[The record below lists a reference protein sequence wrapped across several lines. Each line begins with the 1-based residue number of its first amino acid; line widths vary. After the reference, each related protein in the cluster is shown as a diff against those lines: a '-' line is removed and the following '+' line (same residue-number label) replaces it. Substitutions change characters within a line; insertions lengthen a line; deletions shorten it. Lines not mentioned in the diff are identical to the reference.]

1 MSCNYQIEAIKFGI
15 YTYFRDCEIEN
26 LGLKGNTPHF
36 TKSEAF
42 DEVITNHS
50 LQEVRDYYCRNG
62 NDKYKNN
69 ELPTYQDI
77 ARYVH
82 DLLYLF

>member
-1 MSCNYQIEAIKFGI
+1 MSCYTIEAIKFGI
-15 YTYFRDCEIEN
+15 NTYFRDCEIEN
-26 LGLKGNTPHF
+26 LGLKGNIPHF

-50 LQEVRDYYCRNG
+50 LQEIREYYN
-62 NDKYKNN
+62 YKNN

-82 DLLYLF
+82 DMLYLW

>member
-1 MSCNYQIEAIKFGI
+1 MSCYTIEAIKFGI
-15 YTYFRDCEIEN
+15 YTYFRDCEIE
-26 LGLKGNTPHF
+26 KYEPSF

-50 LQEVRDYYCRNG
+50 LQEVRTYFN
-62 NDKYKNN
+62 YKNN

-82 DLLYLF
+82 DICYFY